1 MIYDK
6 TCGQMRTKSGFLC
19 STRKKQAVKPAFFV
33 WSMPGTA
40 RRFPLKILLE
50 GGVDA
55 GAAKVIGYDGTVRT
69 KEDDVRYGRNTESI
83 RKLL

>member
-1 MIYDK
+1 M
-6 TCGQMRTKSGFLC
+6 SG
-19 STRKKQAVKPAFFV
+19 K
-33 WSMPGTA
+33 A

-55 GAAKVIGYDGTVRT
+55 GAAKVVGYDGTVRT